1 MFDIGFIELLLC
13 AVIALLVLGPER
25 LPVAARATGRWIG
38 KARRMARTFTSELD
52 RQLKADELREKI
64 RKEGS
69 ELGAEEIQ
77 RNFQKGLSQARKYT
91 DYVITDDQAA
101 APSSGPAS
109 PGNAA
114 PDKDGPPDSPP
125 ISDPPRQSEPET
137 EPALKAENATETEPH
152 RDPKSQ
158 ETQHR

>member
-1 MFDIGFIELLLC
+1 MFDVGFIELLLC

-52 RQLKADELREKI
+52 RQLKAEELREKI

-77 RNFQKGLSQARKYT
+77 RNFQEGLNQARKYT
-91 DYVITDDQAA
+91 DYVITDDQVSA
-101 APSSGPAS
+101 APATGPAS
-109 PGNAA
+109 PANAA
-114 PDKDGPPDSPP
+114 P
-125 ISDPPRQSEPET
+125 
-137 EPALKAENATETEPH
+137 ATETRAGEPRKDNADQAEPIH
-152 RDPKSQ
+152 VDKAAATPEPSRDPKSQ
-158 ETQHR
+158 EA